1 MSHIQFSFL
10 GAPQRRN
17 GEDLVLRKGDYADT
31 QYLFADGSIVRS
43 KLFAIALARHQKP
56 DEIVLMGTPGSAWH
70 QFLDWAEYP
79 EHALDDASELQSR
92 LTSRAALSQVNADD
106 VAAIERLVLPI
117 DGIPWRLR
125 LISTCENQPQF
136 EDLLALMAGKVNPG
150 DRVSLDVTHGLRHLP
165 MLSLLAALY
174 LRKVKQVTVEDIA
187 YGAFELRRPSSDG
200 VSSPAPVLSLGGA
213 LDIADWLDAISR
225 FEASGDYS
233 QFATFLSALDGQRF
247 RQASFYER
255 SGQMSRM
262 KPEIRWMRKT
272 LGERSGSTFRLFEP
286 TLRDHID
293 AGSQRQGYPF
303 LRRMAH
309 SYLKRRDYLR
319 VTIFALE
326 AFCTRLSPHTRSGS
340 HYEIR
345 KQALDDFIEE
355 RSAGSLG
362 LSSDELATLRLYAR
376 QLRWLRNTFSHAGD
390 PQERQ
395 TWGATGQNPLTSEK
409 AMVAYLQ
416 QALKLLLPERG

>member
-10 GAPQRRN
+10 GAPQRLN

-31 QYLFADGSIVRS
+31 LYRFADGGVVRS
-43 KLFAIALARHQKP
+43 KLFTIALARRQRP
-56 DEIVLMGTPGSAWH
+56 DAIVLMGTPGSAWH
-70 QFLDWAEYP
+70 QFLDWAEFP
-79 EHALDDASELQSR
+79 ENDIDAASELQTR
-92 LTSRAALSQVNADD
+92 LTSRAALAEVSASD

-117 DGIPWRLR
+117 DEIPWRLR
-125 LISTCENQPQF
+125 LISTCEDRPEF
-136 EDLLALMAGKVNPG
+136 EGLLALIAGEVSPG

-174 LRKVKQVTVEDIA
+174 LRKVKQVTVQDIF
-187 YGAFELRRPSSDG
+187 YGAFELRQPSSDG
-200 VSSPAPVLSLGGA
+200 VSSPAPVLSLGGV
-213 LDIADWLDAISR
+213 LDIAGWLDAISR

-233 QFATFLSALDGQRF
+233 QFAGFLSEPDGQRL

-262 KPEIRWMRKT
+262 KSEIRWMRKR
-272 LGERSGSTFRLFEP
+272 LGEHSGSTFRLFEP
-286 TLRDHID
+286 TLLAHID
-293 AGSQRQGYPF
+293 AGSQREGYVF

-319 VTIFALE
+319 VTIFSLE
-326 AFCTRLSPHTRSGS
+326 AFCTRLSPGTRSGS
-340 HYEIR
+340 HYEKR

-355 RSAGSLG
+355 RSDGSLG
-362 LSSDELATLRLYAR
+362 LSSDELGTLRIHAR

-390 PQERQ
+390 PHERQ
-395 TWGATGQNPLTSEK
+395 TWGATEQNPLTSEK

-416 QALKLLLPERG
+416 QALKHLLPERG